1 METGSLD
8 ITCEIENILGI
19 TDDFFFLFFIDTNTG
34 LRTIFEKSW
43 LLWYEV
49 FNKSR
54 PDNFSIFYN
63 EIEIDI
69 YPLEIRFECYR
80 RKTILLNI
88 MSKFFLCSNNL
99 NKRLSDAFNTLEDQR
114 EMPCSNRII
123 IHARQRNN
131 MRTML
136 AQSISM
142 SKEPFSEG
150 LFIFE
155 LCENIRTDSWCSEE
169 TSNLSTQDDALIS
182 KRPHTIKCH
191 IFLFH
196 IRKNRLNTR
205 ISLRMNGIS

>member
-8 ITCEIENILGI
+8 ITREVENILGI
-19 TDDFFFLFFIDTNTG
+19 TDDFFFLFFIDTDTG
-34 LRTIFEKSW
+34 LGAIFQKTW

-49 FNKSR
+49 FDKSR
-54 PDNFSIFYN
+54 PDDFSIFDD
-63 EIEIDI
+63 EIEVDI
-69 YPLEIRFECYR
+69 NPLKIRFECYR

-88 MSKFFLCSNNL
+88 MNKFFLCSNNL
-99 NKRLSDAFNTLEDQR
+99 NKRLSYAFNTLENER
-114 EMPCSNRII
+114 KMLCSNRII

-131 MRTML
+131 MGTMPT
-136 AQSISM
+136 QSISM